1 MKKTAIEWL
10 IEQLYDKKFLKYIP
24 YNLPMNGNHLENL
37 IQQAKEME
45 FSQTEILNEEIEKA
59 GQQFSWDFRGSTEYE
74 LSAFI
79 EGAKW
84 YRQQIK
90 NKRNIY

>member
-1 MKKTAIEWL
+1 MKKTAVEWL

-45 FSQTEILNEEIEKA
+45 LLKAEISNEEIEIVAKEY
-59 GQQFSWDFRGSTEYE
+59 DIKSTRWG
-74 LSAFI
+74 AKTIFI

-84 YRQQIK
+84 YREQLK
-90 NKRNIY
+90 NK

>member
-1 MKKTAIEWL
+1 MKKTAVEWL

-45 FSQTEILNEEIEKA
+45 FSQIEILNEEIEKA
-59 GQQFSWDFRGSTEYE
+59 ANKIHGVASIGFE
-74 LSAFI
+74 

-84 YRQQIK
+84 YRQQLK
-90 NKRNIY
+90 NKRNI